1 MSVCGTVLNDPI
13 GYALPVNNGTAKKLS
28 DFRELISGFIERN
41 VKLSAEE
48 IARCSSEGEWHCQY
62 LVSGSLGGRNQQA
75 GKLAGVVE
83 RYCRVLRD
91 TPRGRNGACLAC

>member
-1 MSVCGTVLNDPI
+1 MSFDGPCYDPI

-48 IARCSSEGEWHCQY
+48 IA
-62 LVSGSLGGRNQQA
+62 A
-75 GKLAGVVE
+75 A
-83 RYCRVLRD
+83 
-91 TPRGRNGACLAC
+91 